1 VRDVSDPDLFPPN
14 DFSCHTS
21 SPALLGADNPTNTIR
36 VTEIFIG
43 GLGSFYG
50 GIVMLVHP
58 GMLRILILSI
68 EIGKLLRSRGL
79 AAFSRSTWGPWFK
92 VPRDA
97 DIPAIAARSWMGRV
111 SKKRPV
117 RQYFLISQVLA
128 LAIALIVCCVAI
140 PMHIVAEIHPPSG
153 GTYIDSRPL
162 PGGID
167 VGAWTDCFDLKP
179 PTDGLGFWS
188 LWWGG
193 KTAWLLHAIGL
204 V

>member
-1 VRDVSDPDLFPPN
+1 
-14 DFSCHTS
+14 
-21 SPALLGADNPTNTIR
+21 
-36 VTEIFIG
+36 
-43 GLGSFYG
+43 
-50 GIVMLVHP
+50 
-58 GMLRILILSI
+58 MLRILILSI

-79 AAFSRSTWGPWFK
+79 AAFSRSTWGPCFK

-128 LAIALIVCCVAI
+128 LAIALIVSCVAI

-193 KTAWLLHAIGL
+193 KTAWLLHAIG
-204 V
+204 VV